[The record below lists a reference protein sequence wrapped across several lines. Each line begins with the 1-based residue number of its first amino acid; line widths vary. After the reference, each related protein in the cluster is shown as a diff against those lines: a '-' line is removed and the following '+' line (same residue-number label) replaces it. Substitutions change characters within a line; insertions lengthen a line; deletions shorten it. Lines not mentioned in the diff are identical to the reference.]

1 MARKTTPT
9 NVLLN
14 QIELSSPVSS
24 VTFSA
29 IPQGYGDLVLVA
41 SVPSSSETIDLYPNG
56 VSSNLSLVWAYGYA
70 PSNNNSAT
78 DTAWTEVSSG
88 TRPRL
93 NIYNLMDYSATD
105 KHKTVLSRQNFGDQ
119 TIAMMAG
126 RWASTTA
133 ISSLLLNRSGGANFP
148 SGSIFSIYGVY
159 A

>member
-1 MARKTTPT
+1 MATPT
-9 NVLLN
+9 YIALATTT
-14 QIELSSPVSS
+14 LSSSATS
-24 VTFSA
+24 VTFSS
-29 IPQGYGDLVLVA
+29 IPQTYRDLILVA

-70 PSNNNSAT
+70 PSNYNSAT

-88 TRPRL
+88 TQPRL
-93 NIYNLMDYSATD
+93 NVYNLMDYSATD

-133 ISSLLLNRSGGANFP
+133 ISSLLLNRSGGASFP
-148 SGSIFSIYGVY
+148 SGSMFSIYGIE